1 MARSRWRCAG
11 ISGSIGAARQACPRT
26 AFTESIAE
34 IPARARLTGR
44 LCRQAARQ
52 VAAGRSVSAVAAEF
66 GVSWPVA
73 HRHYVALCGRG
84 ADRAGAAG
92 GAGHR

>member
-1 MARSRWRCAG
+1 M
-11 ISGSIGAARQACPRT
+11 

-34 IPARARLTGR
+34 ISPRARLTGR

-52 VAAGRSVSAVAAEF
+52 VAAGRSVSAVAAEL

-73 HRHYVALCGRG
+73 HGHYIAHADALLTEPEPPV
-84 ADRAGAAG
+84 
-92 GAGHR
+92 GAGH

>member
-1 MARSRWRCAG
+1 MRWRKRQYRC
-11 ISGSIGAARQACPRT
+11 REQACPRK

-34 IPARARLTGR
+34 IPPRARLTGR

-52 VAAGRSVSAVAAEF
+52 VASGRSVSAVAAEL

-73 HRHYVALCGRG
+73 HRHYAIARGRA